1 MVDCTVQK
9 YFFDA
14 HKITLQYPD
23 LPCLHVGSKNKNVFL
38 PMEVKTYVSHESNN
52 FASKHSS
59 V

>member
-14 HKITLQYPD
+14 HRITLQYPD

-38 PMEVKTYVSHESNN
+38 PMEVSLIAE
-52 FASKHSS
+52 FASKHSG